1 MADGVSVVIPSRDR
15 AHIVIDTVRLT
26 LGQRDVEFEIIVVD
40 DGSRDGTAEEL
51 EALGDPRVVVLRN
64 AVNRGVAHAR
74 NRGIKQA
81 AHPWIAFL
89 DDDDR
94 WSPDKLR
101 VQLDRIAAEA
111 ADFAYT
117 AGLAVA
123 AADAQVLYLS
133 PALPPD
139 ELRRGIR
146 SRNLV
151 FAGASNVLARTELLR
166 RLGGFDESLH
176 HIADWDLW
184 IRLTEAG
191 RPAACPEPL
200 VAYIVHASNMHRT
213 ATIDSAAR
221 EGRLLRAKH
230 AYSSLPGRF
239 DPVVFRGW
247 IAEGQARSGR
257 PGRAAVTYAVTAVRH
272 GSRAD
277 ARRAVGLALRAVGLR
292 GSHHA
297 SDFDGSTPSWLS
309 IGP

>member
-40 DGSRDGTAEEL
+40 DGSRDGTAEVL

-123 AADAQVLYLS
+123 AGDAQVLYLS
-133 PALPPD
+133 P
-139 ELRRGIR
+139 R
-146 SRNLV
+146 SRPMSC
-151 FAGASNVLARTELLR
+151 GAA
-166 RLGGFDESLH
+166 
-176 HIADWDLW
+176 
-184 IRLTEAG
+184 
-191 RPAACPEPL
+191 
-200 VAYIVHASNMHRT
+200 
-213 ATIDSAAR
+213 SAA
-221 EGRLLRAKH
+221 AT
-230 AYSSLPGRF
+230 SS
-239 DPVVFRGW
+239 
-247 IAEGQARSGR
+247 
-257 PGRAAVTYAVTAVRH
+257 
-272 GSRAD
+272 SRA
-277 ARRAVGLALRAVGLR
+277 RPTCSRAPSCCGVSAASTSRCTTSRTGIC
-292 GSHHA
+292 GSV
-297 SDFDGSTPSWLS
+297 
-309 IGP
+309 